1 MNDVCC
7 ELKPCP
13 FCGGG
18 VAELNTWRNEAFD
31 TDPAFVVCLVCG
43 AKTRTFENPKSA
55 VSAWNIREE

>member
-13 FCGGG
+13 FCGGM
-18 VAELNTWRNEAFD
+18 AELNTWRNEHFD

-43 AKTRTFENPKSA
+43 AKTHTFENPKSA